1 MPSPTSCLVLAADP
15 TPAPAEGEGG
25 GGLGMFGQLAP
36 ILVIF
41 LIFYLL
47 LLRPQSKERKKR
59 EEQVRAVRKH
69 DRVVTNAGLH
79 GTVVALGDTDVVLRL
94 DPDDVRVRVERTAL
108 WQVRSKAAGEGDEP
122 EAETAAPDRS
132 KEKGKATG

>member
-1 MPSPTSCLVLAADP
+1 VPSPTSCLILAADAP
-15 TPAPAEGEGG
+15 AAPAEGEGG
-25 GGLGMFGQLAP
+25 GGGSLLGNIAP
-36 ILVIF
+36 LIVIGF
-41 LIFYLL
+41 IFYFL
-47 LLRPQSKERKKR
+47 LLRPQSKERRKR
-59 EEQVRAVRKH
+59 EEQLKAVKKH

-108 WQVRSKAAGEGDEP
+108 WQIRSRAGEGEQS
-122 EAETAAPDRS
+122 EAEAPSPDRS